1 MAAVEIEIRNR
12 VVYATLNRP
21 EALNGIT
28 PEVMDGLDDAM
39 AAVRADPTIKALVI
53 TGRGRAFSVGLDI
66 ELLHVAF
73 ADLGVFEKTVR
84 RLKGVLCDLEALDVP
99 VVAAVNG
106 LTRAGGFELLLAC
119 DLVIAA
125 TDARIGDTHLSFGI
139 VPGGGASQRLPRRV
153 GHQRAREIILTG
165 RWLTGGEAAEIGL
178 ALRAVPADDLDN
190 EVDAL
195 VEQFRPLSRS
205 CLSATKRAMVAGQD
219 LPLGEAL
226 DIELD
231 HFLRFLAEVPD
242 ADEGYRAFVEK
253 RDPVWA

>member
-1 MAAVEIEIRNR
+1 MPAVEIEIRDR
-12 VVYATLNRP
+12 VVHATLNRP
-21 EALNGIT
+21 DALNGIT
-28 PEVMDGLDDAM
+28 PEVMDGLEEAM
-39 AAVRADPTIKALVI
+39 AAVRADPTVKALVL
-53 TGRGRAFSVGLDI
+53 TGAGRAFSVGLDI
-66 ELLHVAF
+66 ELLADAF

-106 LTRAGGFELLLAC
+106 LTRAGGFELVLAC
-119 DLVIAA
+119 DLVLTAA
-125 TDARIGDTHLSFGI
+125 EARIGDTHLSFGI
-139 VPGGGASQRLPRRV
+139 VPGGGASQRLPRRI

-165 RWLTGGEAAEIGL
+165 RWLTGTEAADLGI
-178 ALRAVPADDLDN
+178 ALRAVPGDQLAA

-195 VEQFRPLSRS
+195 VAQFRPLSRA
-205 CLSATKRAMVAGQD
+205 CLSATKRAMVEGQD

-226 DIELD
+226 DVELD

-253 RDPVWA
+253 RDPEWA